1 MKAMF
6 FLICIAFST
15 FSGRA
20 AADPSCEGRFVNPI
34 TDVCWR
40 CIFPL
45 SLGSVQVGKGDLPD
59 TSNPGSPLQ
68 LCPAPPP
75 LFVRPGLAIGYW
87 EPMAMTD
94 VSRSPGCMVNLGGF
108 SINLGKTGMGTAR
121 KDDKQVTGTWSTIE
135 KMCIAISVLIVAGNW
150 VKKHNVMDLLGWVF
164 SLTLVSM
171 LVVIRTPVQIIDY
184 SNVAQVYEVDNV
196 PIGLAIPAS
205 LTTRVGNALIQSYE
219 MVFALPDSVTYSKT
233 GMLFGSNLVAKST
246 DFLSQ
251 NPQIT
256 TLFSDYVQN
265 CVMGDIFL
273 NHKYSFEELLNS
285 PDPYTLIFANPSPL
299 RGVFDK
305 NNQFQ
310 TCEEASRDLKS
321 ALALD
326 TQTGGKTWNYYVRQ
340 LFGGK
345 PNPDLLFSQMIG
357 DSYNYFYSSG
367 QSAGQI
373 IRQNVTMNALR
384 SGIQSYA
391 ARSGDTASLVNM
403 ANTSSLEKQR
413 LAQATMG
420 HQALRTL
427 PLMQTVIMGI
437 MIGMFPIM
445 VMAAMFNM
453 MTLQVLK
460 GYVFALIW
468 LQTWPLLFAIL
479 NSAMAYYAKQN
490 GVPVVLSELSQ
501 VQLKNSDI
509 ATTAGYIAVMIPPL
523 SWGIVKSMGAAFSSA
538 YSHFSS
544 SGLSATSQA
553 ASGVVDGNYSF
564 ANMQMENVSGYSWGT
579 NSTTSFGQMSRQLA
593 NGGMS
598 TQTRDGSMV
607 WDSGGAMSKLP
618 VDINVGRQIASA
630 QQQMAR
636 EADVQAESALH
647 GYNSSVTS
655 AWNSLQQFGTN
666 KGNSASTTTGAD
678 TTDSS
683 QDSMARSKMWN
694 AVVANA
700 KANNISNE
708 ESFQQLMDDSA
719 KSTQGVDL
727 YGSGKWSSG
736 DQLFGKLG
744 KWGTGLSAEAGVK
757 GSAGWTHS
765 SGNTDNVGTSGRESN
780 DSRHDTS
787 SQAAKDF
794 KEASDYFTSRKTTTS
809 GNITDNNASSR
820 VDQFAASLSS
830 AKNSYD
836 QYTSSRTRSHEYS
849 EMASRTES
857 MTGQMNENLTQQ
869 FANFVQHRAPQDAE
883 AILTNTSSPEIA
895 AQREALAR
903 EFVKEQVEPRVDAA
917 YQQGRESI
925 GQNMAGVSGGGDNGS
940 VMADYRQNSGRIDAM
955 TQDAGIKD
963 NVDQKVGGMITEN
976 KQQQQE
982 TRENIQRQGAEVK
995 NENTEME
1002 KDHKTKAN
1010 EFKGDYNERKSKVKS
1025 LPGADSPTELEAKA
1039 AKIQKDYLDGK
1050 R

>member
-1 MKAMF
+1 MLEIYA
-6 FLICIAFST
+6 IA
-15 FSGRA
+15 GGDWLRGNLNAIA
-20 AADPSCEGRFVNPI
+20 AF
-34 TDVCWR
+34 
-40 CIFPL
+40 
-45 SLGSVQVGKGDLPD
+45 
-59 TSNPGSPLQ
+59 
-68 LCPAPPP
+68 
-75 LFVRPGLAIGYW
+75 
-87 EPMAMTD
+87 
-94 VSRSPGCMVNLGGF
+94 
-108 SINLGKTGMGTAR
+108 MGTS
-121 KDDKQVTGTWSTIE
+121 TWSTIE

-150 VKKHNVMDLLGWVF
+150 VKKHNVMDLIGWVF

-205 LTTRVGNALIQSYE
+205 LTTRAGNALIQSYE

-321 ALALD
+321 ALVLD

-453 MTLQVLK
+453 MPLQVLK

-678 TTDSS
+678 TTESS

-982 TRENIQRQGAEVK
+982 TRENI
-995 NENTEME
+995 
-1002 KDHKTKAN
+1002 
-1010 EFKGDYNERKSKVKS
+1010 
-1025 LPGADSPTELEAKA
+1025 
-1039 AKIQKDYLDGK
+1039 
-1050 R
+1050 

>member
-1 MKAMF
+1 M
-6 FLICIAFST
+6 
-15 FSGRA
+15 
-20 AADPSCEGRFVNPI
+20 
-34 TDVCWR
+34 
-40 CIFPL
+40 
-45 SLGSVQVGKGDLPD
+45 
-59 TSNPGSPLQ
+59 
-68 LCPAPPP
+68 
-75 LFVRPGLAIGYW
+75 
-87 EPMAMTD
+87 
-94 VSRSPGCMVNLGGF
+94 
-108 SINLGKTGMGTAR
+108 
-121 KDDKQVTGTWSTIE
+121 
-135 KMCIAISVLIVAGNW
+135 
-150 VKKHNVMDLLGWVF
+150 
-164 SLTLVSM
+164 
-171 LVVIRTPVQIIDY
+171 
-184 SNVAQVYEVDNV
+184 
-196 PIGLAIPAS
+196 
-205 LTTRVGNALIQSYE
+205 
-219 MVFALPDSVTYSKT
+219 
-233 GMLFGSNLVAKST
+233 
-246 DFLSQ
+246 
-251 NPQIT
+251 
-256 TLFSDYVQN
+256 
-265 CVMGDIFL
+265 
-273 NHKYSFEELLNS
+273 
-285 PDPYTLIFANPSPL
+285 
-299 RGVFDK
+299 FDK

-321 ALALD
+321 ALVLD

-678 TTDSS
+678 TTESS

>member
-1 MKAMF
+1 MLEIYA
-6 FLICIAFST
+6 IA
-15 FSGRA
+15 GGDWLRGNLNAIA
-20 AADPSCEGRFVNPI
+20 AF
-34 TDVCWR
+34 
-40 CIFPL
+40 
-45 SLGSVQVGKGDLPD
+45 
-59 TSNPGSPLQ
+59 
-68 LCPAPPP
+68 
-75 LFVRPGLAIGYW
+75 
-87 EPMAMTD
+87 
-94 VSRSPGCMVNLGGF
+94 
-108 SINLGKTGMGTAR
+108 MGTS
-121 KDDKQVTGTWSTIE
+121 TWSTIE

-150 VKKHNVMDLLGWVF
+150 VKKHNVMDLIGWVF

-205 LTTRVGNALIQSYE
+205 LTTRAGNALIQSYE

-321 ALALD
+321 ALVLD

-544 SGLSATSQA
+544 SGLGATSQA

-678 TTDSS
+678 TTESS

>member
-1 MKAMF
+1 MLEIYA
-6 FLICIAFST
+6 IA
-15 FSGRA
+15 GGDWLRGNLNAIA
-20 AADPSCEGRFVNPI
+20 AF
-34 TDVCWR
+34 
-40 CIFPL
+40 
-45 SLGSVQVGKGDLPD
+45 
-59 TSNPGSPLQ
+59 
-68 LCPAPPP
+68 
-75 LFVRPGLAIGYW
+75 
-87 EPMAMTD
+87 
-94 VSRSPGCMVNLGGF
+94 
-108 SINLGKTGMGTAR
+108 MGTS
-121 KDDKQVTGTWSTIE
+121 TWSTIE

-150 VKKHNVMDLLGWVF
+150 VKKHNVMDLIGWVF

-205 LTTRVGNALIQSYE
+205 LTTRAGNALIQSYE

-593 NGGMS
+593 NGGIS

-678 TTDSS
+678 TTESS

>member
-1 MKAMF
+1 MLEIYA
-6 FLICIAFST
+6 IA
-15 FSGRA
+15 GGDWLRGNLNAIA
-20 AADPSCEGRFVNPI
+20 AF
-34 TDVCWR
+34 
-40 CIFPL
+40 
-45 SLGSVQVGKGDLPD
+45 
-59 TSNPGSPLQ
+59 
-68 LCPAPPP
+68 
-75 LFVRPGLAIGYW
+75 
-87 EPMAMTD
+87 
-94 VSRSPGCMVNLGGF
+94 
-108 SINLGKTGMGTAR
+108 MGTS
-121 KDDKQVTGTWSTIE
+121 TWSTIE

-150 VKKHNVMDLLGWVF
+150 VKKHNVMDLIGWVF

-593 NGGMS
+593 NGGIS

-607 WDSGGAMSKLP
+607 WDSSGAMSKLP

-678 TTDSS
+678 TTESS

-727 YGSGKWSSG
+727 YGSVKWSSG

>member
-1 MKAMF
+1 MLEVYA
-6 FLICIAFST
+6 IA
-15 FSGRA
+15 GGDWLRGNLNAIA
-20 AADPSCEGRFVNPI
+20 AF
-34 TDVCWR
+34 
-40 CIFPL
+40 
-45 SLGSVQVGKGDLPD
+45 
-59 TSNPGSPLQ
+59 
-68 LCPAPPP
+68 
-75 LFVRPGLAIGYW
+75 
-87 EPMAMTD
+87 
-94 VSRSPGCMVNLGGF
+94 
-108 SINLGKTGMGTAR
+108 MG
-121 KDDKQVTGTWSTIE
+121 TGTWSTIE

-150 VKKHNVMDLLGWVF
+150 VKKHNVMELIGWVF

-171 LVVIRTPVQIIDY
+171 LIVIRTPVQIIDY

-251 NPQIT
+251 NPEIT

-273 NHKYSFEELLNS
+273 NHKYSFEDLLNS

-391 ARSGDTASLVNM
+391 ARSGDTASLVNI

-420 HQALRTL
+420 HQALRAL
-427 PLMQTVIMGI
+427 PLTQTVIMGI

-544 SGLSATSQA
+544 SGLGATSQA

-636 EADVQAESALH
+636 ESDVQAESALH

-666 KGNSASTTTGAD
+666 KGNSASTTTGVD
-678 TTDSS
+678 TTESS

-708 ESFQQLMDDSA
+708 ESFQQLMD
-719 KSTQGVDL
+719 KSTKGAVSGEI
-727 YGSGKWSSG
+727 YGGGKWSSG
-736 DQLFGKLG
+736 DQLAGKLG
-744 KWGTGLSAEAGVK
+744 KLATGFSADGGFK
-757 GSAGWTHS
+757 GSVAL
-765 SGNTDNVGTSGRESN
+765 SGTSGSTDSTNESGRESH

-820 VDQFAASLSS
+820 VDQFSASLSS

-836 QYTSSRTRSHEYS
+836 QYTTSRTRSHEYS

-903 EFVKEQVEPRVDAA
+903 EFVKEQVEPRVDGA

-925 GQNMAGVSGGGDNGS
+925 GQNMTGVSGGGDNGS
-940 VMADYRQNSGRIDAM
+940 VMADYGQNSGRIDTM
-955 TQDAGIKD
+955 TQEAGIKGD
-963 NVDQKVGGMITEN
+963 VGQKVDGMIAEN
-976 KQQQQE
+976 KQQHQE
-982 TRENIQRQGAEVK
+982 TRENIQQQGVEVK
-995 NENTEME
+995 KENAELE
-1002 KDHKTKAN
+1002 NDHKTKGN
-1010 EFKGDYNERKSKVKS
+1010 DFKNTYNNKKESQTK
-1025 LPGADSPTELEAKA
+1025 LPGADTTKELLDKA
-1039 AKIQKDYLDGK
+1039 RKLENETSK

>member
-1 MKAMF
+1 
-6 FLICIAFST
+6 
-15 FSGRA
+15 
-20 AADPSCEGRFVNPI
+20 
-34 TDVCWR
+34 
-40 CIFPL
+40 
-45 SLGSVQVGKGDLPD
+45 
-59 TSNPGSPLQ
+59 
-68 LCPAPPP
+68 
-75 LFVRPGLAIGYW
+75 
-87 EPMAMTD
+87 
-94 VSRSPGCMVNLGGF
+94 
-108 SINLGKTGMGTAR
+108 
-121 KDDKQVTGTWSTIE
+121 
-135 KMCIAISVLIVAGNW
+135 
-150 VKKHNVMDLLGWVF
+150 
-164 SLTLVSM
+164 
-171 LVVIRTPVQIIDY
+171 
-184 SNVAQVYEVDNV
+184 
-196 PIGLAIPAS
+196 
-205 LTTRVGNALIQSYE
+205 
-219 MVFALPDSVTYSKT
+219 
-233 GMLFGSNLVAKST
+233 
-246 DFLSQ
+246 
-251 NPQIT
+251 
-256 TLFSDYVQN
+256 
-265 CVMGDIFL
+265 
-273 NHKYSFEELLNS
+273 
-285 PDPYTLIFANPSPL
+285 
-299 RGVFDK
+299 
-305 NNQFQ
+305 
-310 TCEEASRDLKS
+310 
-321 ALALD
+321 
-326 TQTGGKTWNYYVRQ
+326 
-340 LFGGK
+340 
-345 PNPDLLFSQMIG
+345 
-357 DSYNYFYSSG
+357 
-367 QSAGQI
+367 
-373 IRQNVTMNALR
+373 
-384 SGIQSYA
+384 
-391 ARSGDTASLVNM
+391 
-403 ANTSSLEKQR
+403 
-413 LAQATMG
+413 
-420 HQALRTL
+420 
-427 PLMQTVIMGI
+427 
-437 MIGMFPIM
+437 
-445 VMAAMFNM
+445 
-453 MTLQVLK
+453 LQVLK

>member
-1 MKAMF
+1 
-6 FLICIAFST
+6 
-15 FSGRA
+15 
-20 AADPSCEGRFVNPI
+20 
-34 TDVCWR
+34 
-40 CIFPL
+40 
-45 SLGSVQVGKGDLPD
+45 
-59 TSNPGSPLQ
+59 
-68 LCPAPPP
+68 
-75 LFVRPGLAIGYW
+75 
-87 EPMAMTD
+87 
-94 VSRSPGCMVNLGGF
+94 
-108 SINLGKTGMGTAR
+108 
-121 KDDKQVTGTWSTIE
+121 
-135 KMCIAISVLIVAGNW
+135 
-150 VKKHNVMDLLGWVF
+150 
-164 SLTLVSM
+164 
-171 LVVIRTPVQIIDY
+171 
-184 SNVAQVYEVDNV
+184 
-196 PIGLAIPAS
+196 
-205 LTTRVGNALIQSYE
+205 
-219 MVFALPDSVTYSKT
+219 
-233 GMLFGSNLVAKST
+233 
-246 DFLSQ
+246 
-251 NPQIT
+251 
-256 TLFSDYVQN
+256 
-265 CVMGDIFL
+265 
-273 NHKYSFEELLNS
+273 
-285 PDPYTLIFANPSPL
+285 
-299 RGVFDK
+299 
-305 NNQFQ
+305 
-310 TCEEASRDLKS
+310 
-321 ALALD
+321 
-326 TQTGGKTWNYYVRQ
+326 
-340 LFGGK
+340 
-345 PNPDLLFSQMIG
+345 
-357 DSYNYFYSSG
+357 
-367 QSAGQI
+367 
-373 IRQNVTMNALR
+373 

-593 NGGMS
+593 NGGIS

-678 TTDSS
+678 TTESS

>member
-1 MKAMF
+1 
-6 FLICIAFST
+6 
-15 FSGRA
+15 
-20 AADPSCEGRFVNPI
+20 
-34 TDVCWR
+34 
-40 CIFPL
+40 
-45 SLGSVQVGKGDLPD
+45 
-59 TSNPGSPLQ
+59 
-68 LCPAPPP
+68 
-75 LFVRPGLAIGYW
+75 
-87 EPMAMTD
+87 
-94 VSRSPGCMVNLGGF
+94 
-108 SINLGKTGMGTAR
+108 
-121 KDDKQVTGTWSTIE
+121 
-135 KMCIAISVLIVAGNW
+135 
-150 VKKHNVMDLLGWVF
+150 
-164 SLTLVSM
+164 
-171 LVVIRTPVQIIDY
+171 
-184 SNVAQVYEVDNV
+184 
-196 PIGLAIPAS
+196 
-205 LTTRVGNALIQSYE
+205 
-219 MVFALPDSVTYSKT
+219 
-233 GMLFGSNLVAKST
+233 
-246 DFLSQ
+246 
-251 NPQIT
+251 
-256 TLFSDYVQN
+256 
-265 CVMGDIFL
+265 
-273 NHKYSFEELLNS
+273 
-285 PDPYTLIFANPSPL
+285 
-299 RGVFDK
+299 

-321 ALALD
+321 ALVLD

-678 TTDSS
+678 TTESS

>member
-1 MKAMF
+1 
-6 FLICIAFST
+6 
-15 FSGRA
+15 
-20 AADPSCEGRFVNPI
+20 
-34 TDVCWR
+34 
-40 CIFPL
+40 
-45 SLGSVQVGKGDLPD
+45 
-59 TSNPGSPLQ
+59 
-68 LCPAPPP
+68 
-75 LFVRPGLAIGYW
+75 
-87 EPMAMTD
+87 
-94 VSRSPGCMVNLGGF
+94 
-108 SINLGKTGMGTAR
+108 
-121 KDDKQVTGTWSTIE
+121 
-135 KMCIAISVLIVAGNW
+135 
-150 VKKHNVMDLLGWVF
+150 
-164 SLTLVSM
+164 
-171 LVVIRTPVQIIDY
+171 PVQIIDY

-678 TTDSS
+678 TTESS

>member
-1 MKAMF
+1 
-6 FLICIAFST
+6 
-15 FSGRA
+15 
-20 AADPSCEGRFVNPI
+20 
-34 TDVCWR
+34 
-40 CIFPL
+40 
-45 SLGSVQVGKGDLPD
+45 
-59 TSNPGSPLQ
+59 
-68 LCPAPPP
+68 
-75 LFVRPGLAIGYW
+75 
-87 EPMAMTD
+87 
-94 VSRSPGCMVNLGGF
+94 
-108 SINLGKTGMGTAR
+108 
-121 KDDKQVTGTWSTIE
+121 
-135 KMCIAISVLIVAGNW
+135 
-150 VKKHNVMDLLGWVF
+150 
-164 SLTLVSM
+164 
-171 LVVIRTPVQIIDY
+171 
-184 SNVAQVYEVDNV
+184 
-196 PIGLAIPAS
+196 
-205 LTTRVGNALIQSYE
+205 
-219 MVFALPDSVTYSKT
+219 
-233 GMLFGSNLVAKST
+233 
-246 DFLSQ
+246 
-251 NPQIT
+251 
-256 TLFSDYVQN
+256 
-265 CVMGDIFL
+265 
-273 NHKYSFEELLNS
+273 
-285 PDPYTLIFANPSPL
+285 
-299 RGVFDK
+299 
-305 NNQFQ
+305 
-310 TCEEASRDLKS
+310 
-321 ALALD
+321 
-326 TQTGGKTWNYYVRQ
+326 
-340 LFGGK
+340 
-345 PNPDLLFSQMIG
+345 
-357 DSYNYFYSSG
+357 
-367 QSAGQI
+367 
-373 IRQNVTMNALR
+373 
-384 SGIQSYA
+384 
-391 ARSGDTASLVNM
+391 ASLVNM

-593 NGGMS
+593 NGGIS

-607 WDSGGAMSKLP
+607 WDSSGAMSKLP

-678 TTDSS
+678 TTESS

-995 NENTEME
+995 NENAEME

>member
-1 MKAMF
+1 
-6 FLICIAFST
+6 
-15 FSGRA
+15 
-20 AADPSCEGRFVNPI
+20 
-34 TDVCWR
+34 
-40 CIFPL
+40 
-45 SLGSVQVGKGDLPD
+45 
-59 TSNPGSPLQ
+59 
-68 LCPAPPP
+68 
-75 LFVRPGLAIGYW
+75 
-87 EPMAMTD
+87 
-94 VSRSPGCMVNLGGF
+94 
-108 SINLGKTGMGTAR
+108 
-121 KDDKQVTGTWSTIE
+121 
-135 KMCIAISVLIVAGNW
+135 
-150 VKKHNVMDLLGWVF
+150 
-164 SLTLVSM
+164 
-171 LVVIRTPVQIIDY
+171 
-184 SNVAQVYEVDNV
+184 
-196 PIGLAIPAS
+196 
-205 LTTRVGNALIQSYE
+205 
-219 MVFALPDSVTYSKT
+219 
-233 GMLFGSNLVAKST
+233 
-246 DFLSQ
+246 
-251 NPQIT
+251 
-256 TLFSDYVQN
+256 
-265 CVMGDIFL
+265 
-273 NHKYSFEELLNS
+273 
-285 PDPYTLIFANPSPL
+285 
-299 RGVFDK
+299 
-305 NNQFQ
+305 
-310 TCEEASRDLKS
+310 
-321 ALALD
+321 
-326 TQTGGKTWNYYVRQ
+326 
-340 LFGGK
+340 GK

-420 HQALRTL
+420 HQALRAL
-427 PLMQTVIMGI
+427 PLMQTVIMGL

-666 KGNSASTTTGAD
+666 KGNSTSTTTGAD
-678 TTDSS
+678 TTESS

-708 ESFQQLMDDSA
+708 ESFQQLMD
-719 KSTQGVDL
+719 KSTKGAVSGEI
-727 YGSGKWSSG
+727 YGGGKWSSG
-736 DQLFGKLG
+736 DQLAGKLG
-744 KWGTGLSAEAGVK
+744 KLATGFSAEGGFK
-757 GSAGWTHS
+757 GSVAL
-765 SGNTDNVGTSGRESN
+765 SGTSGSTDSTTESGRESH

-836 QYTSSRTRSHEYS
+836 QYTTSRTRSHEYS

-857 MTGQMNENLTQQ
+857 MSGQMNENLTQQ

-940 VMADYRQNSGRIDAM
+940 VMADYGQNSGRIDAM

-963 NVDQKVGGMITEN
+963 NVGQKVDGMIAEN
-976 KQQQQE
+976 KQQHKE
-982 TRENIQRQGAEVK
+982 TRENIQQQGVEVK
-995 NENTEME
+995 KENAELE
-1002 KDHKTKAN
+1002 NDHKTKGN
-1010 EFKGDYNERKSKVKS
+1010 DFKNTYNNKKESQTK
-1025 LPGADSPTELEAKA
+1025 LPGADTTKELLDKA
-1039 AKIQKDYLDGK
+1039 RKLENETSK

>member
-1 MKAMF
+1 MLEIYA
-6 FLICIAFST
+6 IA
-15 FSGRA
+15 GGDWLRGNLNAIA
-20 AADPSCEGRFVNPI
+20 AF
-34 TDVCWR
+34 
-40 CIFPL
+40 
-45 SLGSVQVGKGDLPD
+45 
-59 TSNPGSPLQ
+59 
-68 LCPAPPP
+68 
-75 LFVRPGLAIGYW
+75 
-87 EPMAMTD
+87 
-94 VSRSPGCMVNLGGF
+94 
-108 SINLGKTGMGTAR
+108 MGTS
-121 KDDKQVTGTWSTIE
+121 TWSTIE

-150 VKKHNVMDLLGWVF
+150 VKKHNVMDLIGWVF

-256 TLFSDYVQN
+256 TLFSDYVRN

-593 NGGMS
+593 NGGIS

-607 WDSGGAMSKLP
+607 WDSSGAMSKLP

-678 TTDSS
+678 TTESS

>member
-1 MKAMF
+1 
-6 FLICIAFST
+6 
-15 FSGRA
+15 
-20 AADPSCEGRFVNPI
+20 
-34 TDVCWR
+34 
-40 CIFPL
+40 
-45 SLGSVQVGKGDLPD
+45 
-59 TSNPGSPLQ
+59 
-68 LCPAPPP
+68 
-75 LFVRPGLAIGYW
+75 
-87 EPMAMTD
+87 
-94 VSRSPGCMVNLGGF
+94 
-108 SINLGKTGMGTAR
+108 
-121 KDDKQVTGTWSTIE
+121 
-135 KMCIAISVLIVAGNW
+135 
-150 VKKHNVMDLLGWVF
+150 
-164 SLTLVSM
+164 
-171 LVVIRTPVQIIDY
+171 
-184 SNVAQVYEVDNV
+184 
-196 PIGLAIPAS
+196 
-205 LTTRVGNALIQSYE
+205 
-219 MVFALPDSVTYSKT
+219 
-233 GMLFGSNLVAKST
+233 
-246 DFLSQ
+246 
-251 NPQIT
+251 
-256 TLFSDYVQN
+256 
-265 CVMGDIFL
+265 
-273 NHKYSFEELLNS
+273 
-285 PDPYTLIFANPSPL
+285 
-299 RGVFDK
+299 
-305 NNQFQ
+305 
-310 TCEEASRDLKS
+310 
-321 ALALD
+321 
-326 TQTGGKTWNYYVRQ
+326 GGKTWNYYVRQ

-678 TTDSS
+678 TTESS

>member
-1 MKAMF
+1 MLEIYA
-6 FLICIAFST
+6 IA
-15 FSGRA
+15 GGDWLRGNLNAIA
-20 AADPSCEGRFVNPI
+20 AF
-34 TDVCWR
+34 
-40 CIFPL
+40 
-45 SLGSVQVGKGDLPD
+45 
-59 TSNPGSPLQ
+59 
-68 LCPAPPP
+68 
-75 LFVRPGLAIGYW
+75 
-87 EPMAMTD
+87 
-94 VSRSPGCMVNLGGF
+94 
-108 SINLGKTGMGTAR
+108 MG
-121 KDDKQVTGTWSTIE
+121 TGTWSTIE

-420 HQALRTL
+420 HQALRAL
-427 PLMQTVIMGI
+427 PLMQTVIMGL

-678 TTDSS
+678 TTESS

-694 AVVANA
+694 AVVSNA

-708 ESFQQLMDDSA
+708 QSFQNLMDENTRGSIAGEVYGSA
-719 KSTQGVDL
+719 KV
-727 YGSGKWSSG
+727 SGG
-736 DQLFGKLG
+736 FEVFGNGG
-744 KWGTGLSAEAGVK
+744 KAEAGGK
-757 GSAGWTHS
+757 ASITGSASTGS
-765 SGNTDNVGTSGRESN
+765 TDTVGQSGRNSE
-780 DSRHDTS
+780 DKRHDTS

-794 KEASDYFTSRKTTTS
+794 KEASDYFTSRKTSTS
-809 GNITDNNASSR
+809 GNTTDNNASSR

-857 MTGQMNENLTQQ
+857 MSGQMNENLTQQ
-869 FANFVQHRAPQDAE
+869 FANFVQQRSPHNAE
-883 AILTNTSSPEIA
+883 AILTNTSSPEVA

-903 EFVKEQVEPRVDAA
+903 EFVKAQVEPKVDGA

-925 GQNMAGVSGGGDNGS
+925 GQNMSGVSGGGDRGS
-940 VMADYRQNSGRIDAM
+940 VMADYGHNADNIEAM
-955 TQDAGIKD
+955 TRDAGIKD
-963 NVDQKVGGMITEN
+963 NVGQKVDGMIAQNNQQHQGSREDI
-976 KQQQQE
+976 QQQGVDVKKQNADME
-982 TRENIQRQGAEVK
+982 NAHKTEQNKFSVQYNKEIDSQRTTVISDTTQKLRENALKRSK
-995 NENTEME
+995 DL
-1002 KDHKTKAN
+1002 DHK
-1010 EFKGDYNERKSKVKS
+1010 
-1025 LPGADSPTELEAKA
+1025 LP
-1039 AKIQKDYLDGK
+1039 
-1050 R
+1050 

>member
-1 MKAMF
+1 
-6 FLICIAFST
+6 
-15 FSGRA
+15 
-20 AADPSCEGRFVNPI
+20 
-34 TDVCWR
+34 
-40 CIFPL
+40 
-45 SLGSVQVGKGDLPD
+45 
-59 TSNPGSPLQ
+59 
-68 LCPAPPP
+68 
-75 LFVRPGLAIGYW
+75 
-87 EPMAMTD
+87 
-94 VSRSPGCMVNLGGF
+94 
-108 SINLGKTGMGTAR
+108 
-121 KDDKQVTGTWSTIE
+121 
-135 KMCIAISVLIVAGNW
+135 
-150 VKKHNVMDLLGWVF
+150 VF

-678 TTDSS
+678 TTESS

>member
-1 MKAMF
+1 
-6 FLICIAFST
+6 
-15 FSGRA
+15 
-20 AADPSCEGRFVNPI
+20 
-34 TDVCWR
+34 
-40 CIFPL
+40 
-45 SLGSVQVGKGDLPD
+45 
-59 TSNPGSPLQ
+59 
-68 LCPAPPP
+68 
-75 LFVRPGLAIGYW
+75 
-87 EPMAMTD
+87 
-94 VSRSPGCMVNLGGF
+94 
-108 SINLGKTGMGTAR
+108 
-121 KDDKQVTGTWSTIE
+121 
-135 KMCIAISVLIVAGNW
+135 
-150 VKKHNVMDLLGWVF
+150 
-164 SLTLVSM
+164 
-171 LVVIRTPVQIIDY
+171 
-184 SNVAQVYEVDNV
+184 
-196 PIGLAIPAS
+196 
-205 LTTRVGNALIQSYE
+205 
-219 MVFALPDSVTYSKT
+219 
-233 GMLFGSNLVAKST
+233 
-246 DFLSQ
+246 
-251 NPQIT
+251 
-256 TLFSDYVQN
+256 
-265 CVMGDIFL
+265 
-273 NHKYSFEELLNS
+273 
-285 PDPYTLIFANPSPL
+285 
-299 RGVFDK
+299 
-305 NNQFQ
+305 
-310 TCEEASRDLKS
+310 
-321 ALALD
+321 
-326 TQTGGKTWNYYVRQ
+326 
-340 LFGGK
+340 
-345 PNPDLLFSQMIG
+345 
-357 DSYNYFYSSG
+357 SYNYFYSSG

-678 TTDSS
+678 TTESS

>member
-1 MKAMF
+1 MLEVYA
-6 FLICIAFST
+6 IA
-15 FSGRA
+15 GGDWLRGNLNAIA
-20 AADPSCEGRFVNPI
+20 AF
-34 TDVCWR
+34 
-40 CIFPL
+40 
-45 SLGSVQVGKGDLPD
+45 
-59 TSNPGSPLQ
+59 
-68 LCPAPPP
+68 
-75 LFVRPGLAIGYW
+75 
-87 EPMAMTD
+87 
-94 VSRSPGCMVNLGGF
+94 
-108 SINLGKTGMGTAR
+108 MG
-121 KDDKQVTGTWSTIE
+121 TGTWSTIE

-150 VKKHNVMDLLGWVF
+150 VKKHNVMDLIGWVF

-678 TTDSS
+678 TTESS

>member
-1 MKAMF
+1 MLEVYA
-6 FLICIAFST
+6 IA
-15 FSGRA
+15 GGDWLRGNLNAIA
-20 AADPSCEGRFVNPI
+20 AF
-34 TDVCWR
+34 
-40 CIFPL
+40 
-45 SLGSVQVGKGDLPD
+45 
-59 TSNPGSPLQ
+59 
-68 LCPAPPP
+68 
-75 LFVRPGLAIGYW
+75 
-87 EPMAMTD
+87 
-94 VSRSPGCMVNLGGF
+94 
-108 SINLGKTGMGTAR
+108 MG
-121 KDDKQVTGTWSTIE
+121 TGTWSTIE
-135 KMCIAISVLIVAGNW
+135 KMCIAISVLIVAGSW
-150 VKKHNVMDLLGWVF
+150 VKKHNVMDLIGWVF

-345 PNPDLLFSQMIG
+345 PNPDVLFSQMIG

-420 HQALRTL
+420 HQALRAL
-427 PLMQTVIMGI
+427 PLMQTVIMGL

-636 EADVQAESALH
+636 ESDVQAESALH

-678 TTDSS
+678 TTESS
-683 QDSMARSKMWN
+683 QDSMARSKMMN
-694 AVVANA
+694 AVDSYA
-700 KANNISNE
+700 KANHISRDE
-708 ESFQQLMDDSA
+708 AFGQLMD
-719 KSTQGVDL
+719 KSV
-727 YGSGKWSSG
+727 
-736 DQLFGKLG
+736 
-744 KWGTGLSAEAGVK
+744 
-757 GSAGWTHS
+757 
-765 SGNTDNVGTSGRESN
+765 
-780 DSRHDTS
+780 
-787 SQAAKDF
+787 
-794 KEASDYFTSRKTTTS
+794 
-809 GNITDNNASSR
+809 
-820 VDQFAASLSS
+820 
-830 AKNSYD
+830 
-836 QYTSSRTRSHEYS
+836 
-849 EMASRTES
+849 
-857 MTGQMNENLTQQ
+857 
-869 FANFVQHRAPQDAE
+869 
-883 AILTNTSSPEIA
+883 
-895 AQREALAR
+895 
-903 EFVKEQVEPRVDAA
+903 
-917 YQQGRESI
+917 
-925 GQNMAGVSGGGDNGS
+925 
-940 VMADYRQNSGRIDAM
+940 
-955 TQDAGIKD
+955 
-963 NVDQKVGGMITEN
+963 
-976 KQQQQE
+976 
-982 TRENIQRQGAEVK
+982 
-995 NENTEME
+995 
-1002 KDHKTKAN
+1002 
-1010 EFKGDYNERKSKVKS
+1010 
-1025 LPGADSPTELEAKA
+1025 
-1039 AKIQKDYLDGK
+1039 
-1050 R
+1050 

>member
-1 MKAMF
+1 
-6 FLICIAFST
+6 
-15 FSGRA
+15 
-20 AADPSCEGRFVNPI
+20 
-34 TDVCWR
+34 
-40 CIFPL
+40 
-45 SLGSVQVGKGDLPD
+45 
-59 TSNPGSPLQ
+59 
-68 LCPAPPP
+68 
-75 LFVRPGLAIGYW
+75 
-87 EPMAMTD
+87 
-94 VSRSPGCMVNLGGF
+94 
-108 SINLGKTGMGTAR
+108 
-121 KDDKQVTGTWSTIE
+121 
-135 KMCIAISVLIVAGNW
+135 
-150 VKKHNVMDLLGWVF
+150 
-164 SLTLVSM
+164 
-171 LVVIRTPVQIIDY
+171 TPVQIIDY

-205 LTTRVGNALIQSYE
+205 LTTRAGNALIQSYE

-321 ALALD
+321 ALVLD

-678 TTDSS
+678 TTESS

-708 ESFQQLMDDSA
+708 ESFQQLMD
-719 KSTQGVDL
+719 
-727 YGSGKWSSG
+727 
-736 DQLFGKLG
+736 
-744 KWGTGLSAEAGVK
+744 
-757 GSAGWTHS
+757 
-765 SGNTDNVGTSGRESN
+765 
-780 DSRHDTS
+780 
-787 SQAAKDF
+787 
-794 KEASDYFTSRKTTTS
+794 
-809 GNITDNNASSR
+809 
-820 VDQFAASLSS
+820 
-830 AKNSYD
+830 
-836 QYTSSRTRSHEYS
+836 
-849 EMASRTES
+849 
-857 MTGQMNENLTQQ
+857 
-869 FANFVQHRAPQDAE
+869 
-883 AILTNTSSPEIA
+883 
-895 AQREALAR
+895 
-903 EFVKEQVEPRVDAA
+903 
-917 YQQGRESI
+917 
-925 GQNMAGVSGGGDNGS
+925 
-940 VMADYRQNSGRIDAM
+940 
-955 TQDAGIKD
+955 
-963 NVDQKVGGMITEN
+963 
-976 KQQQQE
+976 
-982 TRENIQRQGAEVK
+982 
-995 NENTEME
+995 
-1002 KDHKTKAN
+1002 
-1010 EFKGDYNERKSKVKS
+1010 
-1025 LPGADSPTELEAKA
+1025 
-1039 AKIQKDYLDGK
+1039 
-1050 R
+1050 

>member
-1 MKAMF
+1 
-6 FLICIAFST
+6 
-15 FSGRA
+15 
-20 AADPSCEGRFVNPI
+20 
-34 TDVCWR
+34 
-40 CIFPL
+40 
-45 SLGSVQVGKGDLPD
+45 
-59 TSNPGSPLQ
+59 
-68 LCPAPPP
+68 
-75 LFVRPGLAIGYW
+75 
-87 EPMAMTD
+87 
-94 VSRSPGCMVNLGGF
+94 
-108 SINLGKTGMGTAR
+108 
-121 KDDKQVTGTWSTIE
+121 
-135 KMCIAISVLIVAGNW
+135 
-150 VKKHNVMDLLGWVF
+150 
-164 SLTLVSM
+164 LVSM

-205 LTTRVGNALIQSYE
+205 LTTRAGNALIQSYE

-321 ALALD
+321 ALVLD

-593 NGGMS
+593 NGGIS

-678 TTDSS
+678 TTESS

>member
-1 MKAMF
+1 MLEIYA
-6 FLICIAFST
+6 IA
-15 FSGRA
+15 GGDWLRGNLNAIA
-20 AADPSCEGRFVNPI
+20 AF
-34 TDVCWR
+34 
-40 CIFPL
+40 
-45 SLGSVQVGKGDLPD
+45 
-59 TSNPGSPLQ
+59 
-68 LCPAPPP
+68 
-75 LFVRPGLAIGYW
+75 
-87 EPMAMTD
+87 
-94 VSRSPGCMVNLGGF
+94 
-108 SINLGKTGMGTAR
+108 MGTS
-121 KDDKQVTGTWSTIE
+121 TWSTIE

-150 VKKHNVMDLLGWVF
+150 VKKHNVMDLIGWVF

-345 PNPDLLFSQMIG
+345 PNPDLLFSQMTG

-593 NGGMS
+593 NGGIS

-607 WDSGGAMSKLP
+607 WDSSGAMSKLP

-678 TTDSS
+678 TTESS

>member
-1 MKAMF
+1 MLEIYA
-6 FLICIAFST
+6 IA
-15 FSGRA
+15 GGDWLRGNLNAIA
-20 AADPSCEGRFVNPI
+20 AF
-34 TDVCWR
+34 
-40 CIFPL
+40 
-45 SLGSVQVGKGDLPD
+45 
-59 TSNPGSPLQ
+59 
-68 LCPAPPP
+68 
-75 LFVRPGLAIGYW
+75 
-87 EPMAMTD
+87 
-94 VSRSPGCMVNLGGF
+94 
-108 SINLGKTGMGTAR
+108 MGTS
-121 KDDKQVTGTWSTIE
+121 TWSTIE

-150 VKKHNVMDLLGWVF
+150 VKKHNVMDLIGWVF

-205 LTTRVGNALIQSYE
+205 LTTRAGNALIQSYE

-321 ALALD
+321 ALVLD

-678 TTDSS
+678 TTESS

-925 GQNMAGVSGGGDNGS
+925 GQNMAGVSGG
-940 VMADYRQNSGRIDAM
+940 
-955 TQDAGIKD
+955 
-963 NVDQKVGGMITEN
+963 
-976 KQQQQE
+976 
-982 TRENIQRQGAEVK
+982 
-995 NENTEME
+995 
-1002 KDHKTKAN
+1002 
-1010 EFKGDYNERKSKVKS
+1010 
-1025 LPGADSPTELEAKA
+1025 
-1039 AKIQKDYLDGK
+1039 
-1050 R
+1050 

>member
-1 MKAMF
+1 MLEIYA
-6 FLICIAFST
+6 IA
-15 FSGRA
+15 GGDWLRGNLNAIA
-20 AADPSCEGRFVNPI
+20 AF
-34 TDVCWR
+34 
-40 CIFPL
+40 
-45 SLGSVQVGKGDLPD
+45 
-59 TSNPGSPLQ
+59 
-68 LCPAPPP
+68 
-75 LFVRPGLAIGYW
+75 
-87 EPMAMTD
+87 
-94 VSRSPGCMVNLGGF
+94 
-108 SINLGKTGMGTAR
+108 MGTS
-121 KDDKQVTGTWSTIE
+121 TWSTIE

-150 VKKHNVMDLLGWVF
+150 VKKHNVMDLIGWVF

-205 LTTRVGNALIQSYE
+205 LTTRAGNALIQSYE

-321 ALALD
+321 ALVLD

-678 TTDSS
+678 TTESS

-1039 AKIQKDYLDGK
+1039 GNDSNLLIVFYVQIMPDDFVMQLH
-1050 R
+1050 RF

>member
-1 MKAMF
+1 
-6 FLICIAFST
+6 
-15 FSGRA
+15 
-20 AADPSCEGRFVNPI
+20 
-34 TDVCWR
+34 
-40 CIFPL
+40 
-45 SLGSVQVGKGDLPD
+45 
-59 TSNPGSPLQ
+59 
-68 LCPAPPP
+68 
-75 LFVRPGLAIGYW
+75 
-87 EPMAMTD
+87 
-94 VSRSPGCMVNLGGF
+94 
-108 SINLGKTGMGTAR
+108 
-121 KDDKQVTGTWSTIE
+121 
-135 KMCIAISVLIVAGNW
+135 
-150 VKKHNVMDLLGWVF
+150 
-164 SLTLVSM
+164 
-171 LVVIRTPVQIIDY
+171 
-184 SNVAQVYEVDNV
+184 
-196 PIGLAIPAS
+196 
-205 LTTRVGNALIQSYE
+205 
-219 MVFALPDSVTYSKT
+219 
-233 GMLFGSNLVAKST
+233 
-246 DFLSQ
+246 
-251 NPQIT
+251 
-256 TLFSDYVQN
+256 
-265 CVMGDIFL
+265 
-273 NHKYSFEELLNS
+273 
-285 PDPYTLIFANPSPL
+285 
-299 RGVFDK
+299 
-305 NNQFQ
+305 
-310 TCEEASRDLKS
+310 
-321 ALALD
+321 
-326 TQTGGKTWNYYVRQ
+326 
-340 LFGGK
+340 
-345 PNPDLLFSQMIG
+345 
-357 DSYNYFYSSG
+357 
-367 QSAGQI
+367 
-373 IRQNVTMNALR
+373 
-384 SGIQSYA
+384 
-391 ARSGDTASLVNM
+391 
-403 ANTSSLEKQR
+403 
-413 LAQATMG
+413 
-420 HQALRTL
+420 
-427 PLMQTVIMGI
+427 
-437 MIGMFPIM
+437 
-445 VMAAMFNM
+445 
-453 MTLQVLK
+453 
-460 GYVFALIW
+460 
-468 LQTWPLLFAIL
+468 
-479 NSAMAYYAKQN
+479 
-490 GVPVVLSELSQ
+490 
-501 VQLKNSDI
+501 KNSDI

-666 KGNSASTTTGAD
+666 KGNSTSTTTGAD
-678 TTDSS
+678 TTESS

-708 ESFQQLMDDSA
+708 ESFQQLMD
-719 KSTQGVDL
+719 KSTKGAVSGEI
-727 YGSGKWSSG
+727 YGGGKWSSG
-736 DQLFGKLG
+736 DQLAGKLG
-744 KWGTGLSAEAGVK
+744 KLATGFSAEGGFK
-757 GSAGWTHS
+757 GSVAL
-765 SGNTDNVGTSGRESN
+765 SGTSGSTDSTTESGRESH

-836 QYTSSRTRSHEYS
+836 QYTTSRTRSHEYS

-857 MTGQMNENLTQQ
+857 MSGQMNENLTQQ

-940 VMADYRQNSGRIDAM
+940 VMADYGQNSGRIDAM

-963 NVDQKVGGMITEN
+963 NVGQKVDGMIAEN
-976 KQQQQE
+976 KQQHKE
-982 TRENIQRQGAEVK
+982 TRENIQQQGVEVK
-995 NENTEME
+995 KENAELE
-1002 KDHKTKAN
+1002 NDHKTKGN
-1010 EFKGDYNERKSKVKS
+1010 DFKNTYNNKKESQTK
-1025 LPGADSPTELEAKA
+1025 LPGADTTKELLDKA
-1039 AKIQKDYLDGK
+1039 RKLENETSK

>member
-1 MKAMF
+1 
-6 FLICIAFST
+6 
-15 FSGRA
+15 
-20 AADPSCEGRFVNPI
+20 
-34 TDVCWR
+34 
-40 CIFPL
+40 
-45 SLGSVQVGKGDLPD
+45 
-59 TSNPGSPLQ
+59 
-68 LCPAPPP
+68 
-75 LFVRPGLAIGYW
+75 
-87 EPMAMTD
+87 
-94 VSRSPGCMVNLGGF
+94 
-108 SINLGKTGMGTAR
+108 
-121 KDDKQVTGTWSTIE
+121 
-135 KMCIAISVLIVAGNW
+135 
-150 VKKHNVMDLLGWVF
+150 MDLIGWVF

-420 HQALRTL
+420 HQALRAL
-427 PLMQTVIMGI
+427 PLMQTVIMGL

-666 KGNSASTTTGAD
+666 KGNSTSTTTGAD
-678 TTDSS
+678 TTESS

-708 ESFQQLMDDSA
+708 ESFQQLMDDSS
-719 KSTQGVDL
+719 KITQSFDAHV
-727 YGSGKWSSG
+727 SGKWSSG

-744 KWGTGLSAEAGVK
+744 KWGSGFSAEVGGK
-757 GSAGWTHS
+757 GSA
-765 SGNTDNVGTSGRESN
+765 
-780 DSRHDTS
+780 
-787 SQAAKDF
+787 
-794 KEASDYFTSRKTTTS
+794 
-809 GNITDNNASSR
+809 
-820 VDQFAASLSS
+820 
-830 AKNSYD
+830 
-836 QYTSSRTRSHEYS
+836 
-849 EMASRTES
+849 
-857 MTGQMNENLTQQ
+857 
-869 FANFVQHRAPQDAE
+869 
-883 AILTNTSSPEIA
+883 
-895 AQREALAR
+895 
-903 EFVKEQVEPRVDAA
+903 
-917 YQQGRESI
+917 
-925 GQNMAGVSGGGDNGS
+925 
-940 VMADYRQNSGRIDAM
+940 
-955 TQDAGIKD
+955 
-963 NVDQKVGGMITEN
+963 
-976 KQQQQE
+976 
-982 TRENIQRQGAEVK
+982 
-995 NENTEME
+995 
-1002 KDHKTKAN
+1002 
-1010 EFKGDYNERKSKVKS
+1010 
-1025 LPGADSPTELEAKA
+1025 
-1039 AKIQKDYLDGK
+1039 
-1050 R
+1050 

>member
-1 MKAMF
+1 
-6 FLICIAFST
+6 
-15 FSGRA
+15 
-20 AADPSCEGRFVNPI
+20 
-34 TDVCWR
+34 
-40 CIFPL
+40 
-45 SLGSVQVGKGDLPD
+45 
-59 TSNPGSPLQ
+59 
-68 LCPAPPP
+68 
-75 LFVRPGLAIGYW
+75 
-87 EPMAMTD
+87 
-94 VSRSPGCMVNLGGF
+94 
-108 SINLGKTGMGTAR
+108 
-121 KDDKQVTGTWSTIE
+121 
-135 KMCIAISVLIVAGNW
+135 
-150 VKKHNVMDLLGWVF
+150 
-164 SLTLVSM
+164 
-171 LVVIRTPVQIIDY
+171 
-184 SNVAQVYEVDNV
+184 
-196 PIGLAIPAS
+196 
-205 LTTRVGNALIQSYE
+205 
-219 MVFALPDSVTYSKT
+219 
-233 GMLFGSNLVAKST
+233 
-246 DFLSQ
+246 
-251 NPQIT
+251 
-256 TLFSDYVQN
+256 
-265 CVMGDIFL
+265 
-273 NHKYSFEELLNS
+273 
-285 PDPYTLIFANPSPL
+285 
-299 RGVFDK
+299 
-305 NNQFQ
+305 
-310 TCEEASRDLKS
+310 
-321 ALALD
+321 
-326 TQTGGKTWNYYVRQ
+326 
-340 LFGGK
+340 
-345 PNPDLLFSQMIG
+345 
-357 DSYNYFYSSG
+357 
-367 QSAGQI
+367 
-373 IRQNVTMNALR
+373 
-384 SGIQSYA
+384 
-391 ARSGDTASLVNM
+391 
-403 ANTSSLEKQR
+403 
-413 LAQATMG
+413 
-420 HQALRTL
+420 
-427 PLMQTVIMGI
+427 
-437 MIGMFPIM
+437 
-445 VMAAMFNM
+445 FNM

-666 KGNSASTTTGAD
+666 KGNSTSTTTGAD
-678 TTDSS
+678 TTESS

-708 ESFQQLMDDSA
+708 ESFQQLMD
-719 KSTQGVDL
+719 KSTKGSL
-727 YGSGKWSSG
+727 SGEMYGNAKWNTG
-736 DQLFGKLG
+736 DQLAGKLG
-744 KWGTGLSAEAGVK
+744 KWATGFSAEGGVK
-757 GSAGWTHS
+757 ASLGASVS
-765 SGNTDNVGTSGRESN
+765 SGSTDSTNESGRESH

-820 VDQFAASLSS
+820 VDQFSASLSS

-836 QYTSSRTRSHEYS
+836 QYTTSRTRSHEYS

-869 FANFVQHRAPQDAE
+869 FANFVQHRAPQNAE

-925 GQNMAGVSGGGDNGS
+925 GQNMTEVSGGGDNGS
-940 VMADYRQNSGRIDAM
+940 VMADYRHNSGRIDAM
-955 TQDAGIKD
+955 TQQANIKD
-963 NVDQKVGGMITEN
+963 NVGQKVGGMITEN
-976 KQQQQE
+976 KQQHQE
-982 TRENIQRQGAEVK
+982 TRENIQHQGVEVK
-995 NENTEME
+995 KENAELE
-1002 KDHKTKAN
+1002 NDHKTKGN
-1010 EFKGDYNERKSKVKS
+1010 DFKNSYNDKKEHQTR
-1025 LPGADSPTELEAKA
+1025 LPGADSTKELLDKA
-1039 AKIQKDYLDGK
+1039 TKLENEKPKG
-1050 R
+1050 

>member
-1 MKAMF
+1 MLEVYA
-6 FLICIAFST
+6 IA
-15 FSGRA
+15 GGDWLRGNLNAIA
-20 AADPSCEGRFVNPI
+20 AF
-34 TDVCWR
+34 
-40 CIFPL
+40 
-45 SLGSVQVGKGDLPD
+45 
-59 TSNPGSPLQ
+59 
-68 LCPAPPP
+68 
-75 LFVRPGLAIGYW
+75 
-87 EPMAMTD
+87 
-94 VSRSPGCMVNLGGF
+94 
-108 SINLGKTGMGTAR
+108 MG
-121 KDDKQVTGTWSTIE
+121 TGTWSTIE

-925 GQNMAGVSGGGDNGS
+925 GQNMTEVSGGGDNGS
-940 VMADYRQNSGRIDAM
+940 VMADYRHNSGRIDAM
-955 TQDAGIKD
+955 TQQANIKD
-963 NVDQKVGGMITEN
+963 NVGQKVGGMITEN
-976 KQQQQE
+976 KQQHQE
-982 TRENIQRQGAEVK
+982 TRENIQQQGVEVK
-995 NENTEME
+995 KENAELE
-1002 KDHKTKAN
+1002 NDHKTKGN
-1010 EFKGDYNERKSKVKS
+1010 DFKNSYNDKKEHQTR
-1025 LPGADSPTELEAKA
+1025 LPGADSTKELLDKA
-1039 AKIQKDYLDGK
+1039 TKLENEKPKG
-1050 R
+1050 

>member
-1 MKAMF
+1 MLEIYA
-6 FLICIAFST
+6 IA
-15 FSGRA
+15 GGDWLRGNLNAIA
-20 AADPSCEGRFVNPI
+20 AF
-34 TDVCWR
+34 
-40 CIFPL
+40 
-45 SLGSVQVGKGDLPD
+45 
-59 TSNPGSPLQ
+59 
-68 LCPAPPP
+68 
-75 LFVRPGLAIGYW
+75 
-87 EPMAMTD
+87 
-94 VSRSPGCMVNLGGF
+94 
-108 SINLGKTGMGTAR
+108 MGTS
-121 KDDKQVTGTWSTIE
+121 TWSTIE

-150 VKKHNVMDLLGWVF
+150 VKKHNVMDLIGWVF

-321 ALALD
+321 ALVLD

-678 TTDSS
+678 TTESS

>member
-1 MKAMF
+1 
-6 FLICIAFST
+6 
-15 FSGRA
+15 
-20 AADPSCEGRFVNPI
+20 
-34 TDVCWR
+34 
-40 CIFPL
+40 
-45 SLGSVQVGKGDLPD
+45 
-59 TSNPGSPLQ
+59 
-68 LCPAPPP
+68 
-75 LFVRPGLAIGYW
+75 
-87 EPMAMTD
+87 
-94 VSRSPGCMVNLGGF
+94 
-108 SINLGKTGMGTAR
+108 
-121 KDDKQVTGTWSTIE
+121 
-135 KMCIAISVLIVAGNW
+135 
-150 VKKHNVMDLLGWVF
+150 
-164 SLTLVSM
+164 
-171 LVVIRTPVQIIDY
+171 
-184 SNVAQVYEVDNV
+184 
-196 PIGLAIPAS
+196 
-205 LTTRVGNALIQSYE
+205 
-219 MVFALPDSVTYSKT
+219 
-233 GMLFGSNLVAKST
+233 
-246 DFLSQ
+246 
-251 NPQIT
+251 
-256 TLFSDYVQN
+256 
-265 CVMGDIFL
+265 
-273 NHKYSFEELLNS
+273 
-285 PDPYTLIFANPSPL
+285 
-299 RGVFDK
+299 
-305 NNQFQ
+305 
-310 TCEEASRDLKS
+310 KS

-391 ARSGDTASLVNM
+391 ARSGDTASLVNI

-420 HQALRTL
+420 HQALRAL
-427 PLMQTVIMGI
+427 PLTQTVIMGI

-678 TTDSS
+678 TTESS

-995 NENTEME
+995 NENAEME

>member
-1 MKAMF
+1 MLEIYA
-6 FLICIAFST
+6 IA
-15 FSGRA
+15 GGDWLRGNLNAIA
-20 AADPSCEGRFVNPI
+20 AF
-34 TDVCWR
+34 
-40 CIFPL
+40 
-45 SLGSVQVGKGDLPD
+45 
-59 TSNPGSPLQ
+59 
-68 LCPAPPP
+68 
-75 LFVRPGLAIGYW
+75 
-87 EPMAMTD
+87 
-94 VSRSPGCMVNLGGF
+94 
-108 SINLGKTGMGTAR
+108 MGTS
-121 KDDKQVTGTWSTIE
+121 TWSTIE

-150 VKKHNVMDLLGWVF
+150 VKKHNVMDLIGWVF

-205 LTTRVGNALIQSYE
+205 LTTRAGNALIQSYE

-321 ALALD
+321 ALVLD

-420 HQALRTL
+420 HQALRAL
-427 PLMQTVIMGI
+427 PLMQTVIMGL

-636 EADVQAESALH
+636 ESDVQAESALH

-678 TTDSS
+678 TTESS

>member
-1 MKAMF
+1 
-6 FLICIAFST
+6 
-15 FSGRA
+15 
-20 AADPSCEGRFVNPI
+20 
-34 TDVCWR
+34 
-40 CIFPL
+40 
-45 SLGSVQVGKGDLPD
+45 
-59 TSNPGSPLQ
+59 
-68 LCPAPPP
+68 
-75 LFVRPGLAIGYW
+75 
-87 EPMAMTD
+87 
-94 VSRSPGCMVNLGGF
+94 
-108 SINLGKTGMGTAR
+108 
-121 KDDKQVTGTWSTIE
+121 
-135 KMCIAISVLIVAGNW
+135 
-150 VKKHNVMDLLGWVF
+150 
-164 SLTLVSM
+164 LVSM

-678 TTDSS
+678 TTESS

>member
-1 MKAMF
+1 
-6 FLICIAFST
+6 
-15 FSGRA
+15 
-20 AADPSCEGRFVNPI
+20 
-34 TDVCWR
+34 
-40 CIFPL
+40 
-45 SLGSVQVGKGDLPD
+45 
-59 TSNPGSPLQ
+59 
-68 LCPAPPP
+68 
-75 LFVRPGLAIGYW
+75 
-87 EPMAMTD
+87 
-94 VSRSPGCMVNLGGF
+94 
-108 SINLGKTGMGTAR
+108 
-121 KDDKQVTGTWSTIE
+121 
-135 KMCIAISVLIVAGNW
+135 
-150 VKKHNVMDLLGWVF
+150 
-164 SLTLVSM
+164 
-171 LVVIRTPVQIIDY
+171 VQIIDY

-593 NGGMS
+593 NGGIS

-607 WDSGGAMSKLP
+607 WDSSGAMSKLP

-678 TTDSS
+678 TTESS

-744 KWGTGLSAEAGVK
+744 KWGAGLSAEAGVK